1 MGAVRNAG
9 ACVGLFGQRDVAAM
23 TKFLFISHFFPPAG
37 GAGVQRS
44 SKFVKFLPAAGLMPV
59 VVTAKLNP
67 ADRLTPE
74 DRTLMGDVPEG
85 LPVYRAEWNVKEPNA
100 PLRSKL
106 RQEAFLGA
114 AGTAIREH
122 RPEFIFV
129 SMSPFQDAEIGTR
142 LSREHGLPWIADLRD
157 PWALDEF
164 QVYRSFAHRSAELR
178 KMRKSLASAAGIVM
192 NTPEARDRLLAAFP
206 EFRVRP
212 VTSVTN
218 GYDPA
223 DFSVARNGTHGQKF
237 RIVHTGTF
245 HTKMGMHQKRW
256 RPMYR
261 ILGRCESGLEI
272 LPRSPYY
279 LLQAL
284 ERISRTDPAI
294 HDAIEVVFAGVMS
307 SADRELISR
316 SGVADKVQ
324 VTGYL
329 GHSESAKETASADL
343 LFLPLH
349 GLKPGR
355 SASIVPGKTYEYIGS
370 GNPILAALP
379 EGDARRFV
387 EAAGNCWITGPDDVE
402 GMAEGIRHFFRQ
414 WESGTISRTRNPDVT
429 KAFERRTLT
438 AQLADFL
445 RSVDTEVVRHRS

>member
-1 MGAVRNAG
+1 MPARSVTVDAPP
-9 ACVGLFGQRDVAAM
+9 AWFGLFEQRDVAAM

-44 SKFVKFLPAAGLMPV
+44 SKFVKFLPDAGLLPV
-59 VVTAKLNP
+59 VVTGKLNP
-67 ADRLTPE
+67 SDWRTPE
-74 DRTLMGDVPEG
+74 DLTLMADVPEE
-85 LPVYRAEWNVKEPNA
+85 LPVYRAEWNVKETNGS
-100 PLRSKL
+100 LRSRL
-106 RQEAFLGA
+106 RQDAFMNA
-114 AGTAIREH
+114 AGAAIREH
-122 RPEFIFV
+122 RAEFIFV
-129 SMSPFQDAEIGTR
+129 TMSPFQDAEIGTR
-142 LSREHGLPWIADLRD
+142 LSREYGIPWIADLRD

-164 QVYRSFAHRSAELR
+164 QVYRSFAHRLAELR
-178 KMRKSLASAAGIVM
+178 NMRKSLASAAGIIM
-192 NTPEARDRLLAAFP
+192 NTPVARDLLLAAFP
-206 EFRVRP
+206 EFRDRP
-212 VTSVTN
+212 VTSITN
-218 GYDPA
+218 GFDPE
-223 DFSVARNGTHGQKF
+223 DFPPHGAKARGEKF

-256 RPMYR
+256 RATYR
-261 ILGRCESGLEI
+261 MLGRCESGMEI

-284 ERISRTDPAI
+284 ERISRTDPEI
-294 HDAIEVVFAGVMS
+294 HGALEVVFAGVMS
-307 SADRELISR
+307 NADKELISR
-316 SGVADKVQ
+316 SGLAGKVQ

-355 SASIVPGKTYEYIGS
+355 RSSIVPGKTYEYIGS

-379 EGDARRFV
+379 EGDTRRFV

-402 GMAEGIRHFFRQ
+402 GIAEGIRHFFRL
-414 WESGTISRTRNPDVT
+414 WESGTLSRNRDPGVT

-445 RSVDTEVVRHRS
+445 KGIGHE

>member
-1 MGAVRNAG
+1 MR
-9 ACVGLFGQRDVAAM
+9 
-23 TKFLFISHFFPPAG
+23 KFLFISHFFPPAG

-44 SKFVKFLPAAGLMPV
+44 SKFVKFLPDAGLLPV
-59 VVTAKLNP
+59 VVTAKPDP
-67 ADRLTPE
+67 ADRRTPE
-74 DRTLMGDVPEG
+74 DRTLMGDVPEA
-85 LPVYRAEWNVKEPNA
+85 LAVYRAEWNVRETNA
-100 PLRSKL
+100 ALRSKL
-106 RQEAFLGA
+106 RHEAFLSA
-114 AGTAIREH
+114 AGAAIREH

-129 SMSPFQDAEIGTR
+129 SMSPFEDAEIGTR
-142 LSREHGLPWIADLRD
+142 LSREHELPWIADLRD

-164 QVYRSFAHRSAELR
+164 QVYRTFAHRLAELR

-192 NTPEARDRLLAAFP
+192 NTPVARDRLLAAFP
-206 EFRVRP
+206 EFRNRP
-212 VTSVTN
+212 VTAITN

-223 DFSVARNGTHGQKF
+223 DFSMAGTVTRGGKF

-245 HTKMGMHQKRW
+245 HTKMGMHQKR
-256 RPMYR
+256 RRTIYR
-261 ILGRCESGLEI
+261 ILGRCESGMEI
-272 LPRSPYY
+272 LPRSPFY

-294 HDAIEVVFAGVMS
+294 HEALEVVFAGVMS
-307 SADRELISR
+307 DADKELISR
-316 SGVADKVQ
+316 SGVADKVR

-329 GHSESAKETASADL
+329 GHSESVKETASADL

-349 GLKPGR
+349 SLKPGR
-355 SASIVPGKTYEYIGS
+355 HASIVPGKTYEYIGS

-387 EAAGNCWITGPDDVE
+387 ETAGNCRITGPDDVE

-414 WESGTISRTRNPDVT
+414 WEAGTLPHTREPGVA
-429 KAFERRTLT
+429 KAFERQTLT

-445 RSVDTEVVRHRS
+445 MSIDTEAAVRRA